1 MDVAQ
6 VSRVQDSRNV
16 VSVSQR
22 ENIGP
27 ASNKV
32 FGVKGLVFGLGMAL
46 VIPC

>member
-6 VSRVQDSRNV
+6 VGRVQDSRNV

-22 ENIGP
+22 ENIAA

-32 FGVKGLVFGLGMAL
+32 SGVKGLVFGLGMAL